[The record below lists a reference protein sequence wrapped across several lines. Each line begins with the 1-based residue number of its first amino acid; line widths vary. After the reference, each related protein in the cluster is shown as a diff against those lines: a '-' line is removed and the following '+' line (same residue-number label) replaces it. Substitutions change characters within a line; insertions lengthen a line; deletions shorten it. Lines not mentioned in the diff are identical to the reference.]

1 MRGWRRSMSGNVKA
15 LALMLSYCPCS
26 DDNAA
31 SYTRVRP
38 NETRRDDEIWNDVG
52 IICGGSGEF
61 HVLLAAGLPVGS
73 PRLTSDEVDGH
84 RGFDL
89 DACSN

>member
-1 MRGWRRSMSGNVKA
+1 MAPMR
-15 LALMLSYCPCS
+15 SYRPCS
-26 DDNAA
+26 DDDDAA
-31 SYTRVRP
+31 HTRVHP
-38 NETRRDDEIWNDVG
+38 NETRRDNKIWNDVE
-52 IICGGSGEF
+52 IVWGGSGEL

>member
-1 MRGWRRSMSGNVKA
+1 
-15 LALMLSYCPCS
+15 MLSYSPCS
-26 DDNAA
+26 DDNAV
-31 SYTRVRP
+31 SYTRVHP
-38 NETRRDDEIWNDVG
+38 SETERDGEIWNDVE
-52 IICGGSGEF
+52 IIWGGSGEF

-73 PRLTSDEVDGH
+73 LRLTCNKVDGH